1 MCLTF
6 LRRTIR
12 IRLQASAHFLSDV
25 VSTLLTYWVIFL
37 FCSFAGSVL
46 ALTFVETQLI
56 RREGWRVFR
65 TRGLFDLYW
74 RELPLLQ
81 RLLIKPGLIA
91 FLLLASHGARSAS
104 NQSMQPT
111 APGSDFLC
119 HSSAAVFVFLPA
131 AARTGFVAANFWH

>member
-12 IRLQASAHFLSDV
+12 IRLQASAHFLLDV

-37 FCSFAGSVL
+37 FCSFAVSVL
-46 ALTFVETQLI
+46 ALTFVQTQLI

-81 RLLIKPGLIA
+81 RLLIRPGLIA
-91 FLLLASHGARSAS
+91 FLLTFFAASLSTLFRHI
-104 NQSMQPT
+104 
-111 APGSDFLC
+111 
-119 HSSAAVFVFLPA
+119 
-131 AARTGFVAANFWH
+131 